1 MSCGEI
7 TVAGIVI
14 PCDASFFLAL
24 VALHVSIALVCVLS
38 GAVAMLSE
46 KKPGRHPMAGTIYY
60 WFLAAV
66 FISATTLSVMRW
78 EQDYHLF
85 ILGLLSFAAA
95 TLGRTARR
103 RRWRS
108 WARLHISGMGASY
121 VLLLVAFYVDNGRSL
136 PIWKELPPIV
146 YWLLPSV
153 IGGALIAWALA
164 RHPTG
169 TSSLRTKQKE
179 S

>member
-1 MSCGEI
+1 MHCTEI

-14 PCDASFFLAL
+14 PCDAPFFVGV
-24 VALHVSIALVCVLS
+24 VALHVSIALVCIVS

-46 KKPGRHPMAGTIYY
+46 KKAGCHPKAGTVYY
-60 WFLAAV
+60 WFLVVV
-66 FISATTLSVMRW
+66 FISATTLSIMRW

-108 WARLHISGMGASY
+108 WVTLHISGMGASY
-121 VLLLVAFYVDNGRSL
+121 VLLLVAFYVDNGRNL
-136 PIWKELPPIV
+136 PIWRELPPIV

-164 RHPTG
+164 RHP
-169 TSSLRTKQKE
+169 LARRR
-179 S
+179 